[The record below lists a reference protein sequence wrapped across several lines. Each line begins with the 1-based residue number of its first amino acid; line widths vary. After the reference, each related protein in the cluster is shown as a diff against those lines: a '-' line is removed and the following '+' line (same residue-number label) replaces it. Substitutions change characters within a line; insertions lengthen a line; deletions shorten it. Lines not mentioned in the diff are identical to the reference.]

1 MDMTDRATEDE
12 FAFLKGKI
20 KEMKASMPSGEAATQ
35 CEECGEMIPEA
46 RRRAAPG
53 CRYCI
58 SCQQELEQLAKLY

>member
-20 KEMKASMPSGEAATQ
+20 KEIKASMPSGVAATQ
-35 CEECGEMIPEA
+35 CEECGELIPEA
-46 RRRAAPG
+46 RRLAAPG

-58 SCQQELEQLAKLY
+58 SCQQELEKPANL